1 MKRKA
6 PTLPAHASGAPNV
19 VGRLARKT
27 AGVAPAGICG
37 TPSIQEECVLLA
49 FTNGLQPSAR
59 SVADGRHILIGMRSD
74 EIRRTLFE

>member
-6 PTLPAHASGAPNV
+6 PTRPAHLSGAPV

-49 FTNGLQPSAR
+49 FTNGLQPSAP
-59 SVADGRHILIGMRSD
+59 SVAAGRHILIGMRSKSASLLGWD
-74 EIRRTLFE
+74 